1 MRSELDAAAEKET
14 VVAETR
20 IPRILELAP
29 NFDALTTKGIIRL
42 SDFITEGKWVM
53 LFSHPGD
60 FTPVCSTELI
70 EFARHQPDWDRLGV
84 QPLGLSIDSIQSHL
98 AWMMDLERISD
109 IRITF
114 PIIADL
120 DQKIS
125 SLYGLVHEAV
135 NDTSTV
141 RSVFLIDPKGLIRAL
156 LYLPVELGRNVN
168 EIVRMIEGLQVSD
181 ANNVSCPAN
190 WQPGDPV
197 LVPSP
202 NTIADA
208 AKRNL
213 GESGIEVKTWYLATR
228 TLPVR

>member
-1 MRSELDAAAEKET
+1 MAES
-14 VVAETR
+14 R

-29 NFDALTTKGIIRL
+29 NFDAVSTKGVIRM
-42 SDFITEGKWVM
+42 SDFVTEGKWVM

-60 FTPVCSTELI
+60 FTPVCSTEMI

-84 QPLGLSIDSIQSHL
+84 QPLGLSIDSVQSHI
-98 AWMMDLERISD
+98 AWTMDLERISD
-109 IRITF
+109 VKITF

-125 SLYGLVHEAV
+125 MLYGLVHEAV

-156 LYLPVELGRNVN
+156 IYLPVELGRNVN
-168 EIVRMIEGLQVSD
+168 EIVRMIEGLQVAD
-181 ANNVSCPAN
+181 ANNVSCPAD

-197 LVPSP
+197 LVDSP
-202 NTIADA
+202 MNIADA
-208 AKRNL
+208 TKRNL
-213 GESGIEVKTWYLATR
+213 GESGMEVSTWYLATR
-228 TLPVR
+228 KLPVR